1 MVLPSDRWQRLES
14 LFYEAIALGPLER
27 EAFLKDRCAGDDA
40 MQREVESLIASM
52 DQPLD
57 LIEKPIQDAASQMMA
72 DTRPPV
78 SKEGFRFGRYEMV
91 RVIGSGGMGRVYL
104 ARDTQLLRS
113 VALKLLAPGATRD
126 ARNLQ
131 RFEQEARAVS
141 ALNHPNILTVYEF
154 GKLEGEYYIASEYVE
169 GETLKKRLAKGK
181 LEIAE
186 TTDISIQIV
195 SALAAAHAQGI
206 VHRDIKPDNLILR
219 SDGIVKL
226 LDFGIAKLNA
236 AAIEGQEGRHL
247 SGPGLSTS
255 QTGHV
260 VGTVRYM
267 SPEQARGK
275 PLDGRSDLFSLG
287 IVMYEMATGKQ
298 AFRGETSSDVI
309 AEILK
314 EEPASLNAELPDLQ
328 PSFEAIVVR
337 AIRKNPEDRYPSA
350 GEMLADLREF
360 REEVEFQEK
369 LRASGW
375 RRDTTPEA
383 DRPNSIS
390 SSAPTGR
397 LETAQGKNSLA
408 IRSSRTKRSIITF
421 VAAALVLA
429 AGVGLAPLL
438 REQWSQSRPT
448 AASHTLAVLPF
459 RNLRPDPQTDFLG
472 FSLADA
478 IITKLGYV
486 KEVTVRPSSSVDK
499 FRNQAVDPR
508 AAAEQLHVDSLL
520 TGSYLRD
527 GDDLRINAQLI
538 DAKSD
543 KILWRDTIDLKYD
556 RLLTVQ
562 DTVSQR
568 ALAGLEVQLSPDEKE
583 KLRSERAVNPDA
595 YEYYLRGVDL
605 YALNNFPAA
614 VAMLEKAA
622 AINPDYAPIWAH
634 LGRAYTTNA
643 SLQFGGREQ
652 YSKAQAAYE
661 KAMTLDPAL
670 IDVRVY
676 MANLLT
682 DTGRVELAVPL
693 LREVLA
699 LNPNYAEAH
708 WELGYAYRFGGMLQ
722 DSVVEGERARQN
734 NPSVKI
740 NSSAMN
746 AYLYLGEYGK
756 FLQSLPSNDSAY
768 VLFYQGF
775 GQYHLGNNDRAAR
788 DFDRA
793 YDLDPTLLPANVGKA
808 LSYSLRGDRAS
819 GLALLHTMETR
830 AAERG
835 VSDAESLY
843 KIAEAYAVLGDKPST
858 IRVFRQTIEGG
869 FFPSQYFERDPLLSN
884 LRGQPEFE
892 TLMTQARERHEQFKA
907 RFFQNPPT
915 SSGLGRPSE

>member
-40 MQREVESLIASM
+40 MQKEVESLIASM

-78 SKEGFRFGRYEMV
+78 SKEGFRFGRYQMV

-126 ARNLQ
+126 ARSLQ

-169 GETLKKRLAKGK
+169 GETLRKRLEKGK

-206 VHRDIKPDNLILR
+206 VHRDIKPENLILR

-247 SGPGLSTS
+247 PGPGLSTS

-287 IVMYEMATGKQ
+287 IVMYEMATGKR

-314 EEPASLNAELPDLQ
+314 EEPASLNAVLPDLQ

-350 GEMLADLREF
+350 SEMLADLREF

-369 LRASGW
+369 LRASERQSTPPKA
-375 RRDTTPEA
+375 RRLEA
-383 DRPNSIS
+383 I
-390 SSAPTGR
+390 TYGR
-397 LETAQGKNSLA
+397 LKAREHEDSPA
-408 IRSSRTKRSIITF
+408 IRANRTKSSIILF

-429 AGVGLAPLL
+429 AGIASTPLIRERWL
-438 REQWSQSRPT
+438 RSRP
-448 AASHTLAVLPF
+448 AAVPHTLAVLPF

-486 KEVTVRPSSSVDK
+486 KELTVRPSSSVDK
-499 FRNQAVDPR
+499 YRNQAVDPQA
-508 AAAEQLHVDSLL
+508 AAAELHVDSLL
-520 TGSYLRD
+520 TGNYIRD
-527 GDDLRINAQLI
+527 GDDLRINAQLV
-538 DAKSD
+538 DVKSD
-543 KILWRDTIDLKYD
+543 KL
-556 RLLTVQ
+556 
-562 DTVSQR
+562 
-568 ALAGLEVQLSPDEKE
+568 LAGHD
-583 KLRSERAVNPDA
+583 
-595 YEYYLRGVDL
+595 
-605 YALNNFPAA
+605 
-614 VAMLEKAA
+614 
-622 AINPDYAPIWAH
+622 
-634 LGRAYTTNA
+634 
-643 SLQFGGREQ
+643 
-652 YSKAQAAYE
+652 
-661 KAMTLDPAL
+661 
-670 IDVRVY
+670 
-676 MANLLT
+676 
-682 DTGRVELAVPL
+682 
-693 LREVLA
+693 
-699 LNPNYAEAH
+699 
-708 WELGYAYRFGGMLQ
+708 
-722 DSVVEGERARQN
+722 
-734 NPSVKI
+734 
-740 NSSAMN
+740 
-746 AYLYLGEYGK
+746 
-756 FLQSLPSNDSAY
+756 
-768 VLFYQGF
+768 
-775 GQYHLGNNDRAAR
+775 
-788 DFDRA
+788 
-793 YDLDPTLLPANVGKA
+793 
-808 LSYSLRGDRAS
+808 
-819 GLALLHTMETR
+819 
-830 AAERG
+830 
-835 VSDAESLY
+835 
-843 KIAEAYAVLGDKPST
+843 
-858 IRVFRQTIEGG
+858 
-869 FFPSQYFERDPLLSN
+869 
-884 LRGQPEFE
+884 
-892 TLMTQARERHEQFKA
+892 
-907 RFFQNPPT
+907 
-915 SSGLGRPSE
+915 